1 MRNRFGPKVGNFEV
15 PVPPAIDVENVSKSY
30 GKLLAVDRLNLKVDE
45 KQVHGFLGPNGAGK
59 STTIKMLVG
68 LLKPDSGSLR
78 ILGQKTTG
86 DNPAVRRRIGYMPE
100 LPKFPKHLSGLELLD
115 IYGQMYGMS
124 KEERKSRASE
134 LIKMVGLEGR
144 GKDRIGGYSKGM
156 QQRIGIAQALISD
169 PELVILDEPSIGLD
183 PVGMVEVRDMVK
195 DITKTGKTVF
205 FSSHLLGEVQQ
216 ICDHVT
222 VLNKGVSLFSG
233 PLSEIGNKA
242 VSRRLVVEVE
252 KTTDAISNYFKTLS
266 YGTVES
272 TGNTFTLHLNT
283 TQDIRAEV
291 SRGLTAAGG
300 VIVGMRGEGGGL
312 EDAFLSLIGKE
323 SLAS

>member
-1 MRNRFGPKVGNFEV
+1 MDAYV
-15 PVPPAIDVENVSKSY
+15 IQTENLTKSY
-30 GKLLAVDRLNLKVDE
+30 GTRIAVNHLNLTVE
-45 KQVHGFLGPNGAGK
+45 AKQIHGFLGPNGAGK

-124 KEERKSRASE
+124 KEERTSRASE

-169 PELVILDEPSIGLD
+169 
-183 PVGMVEVRDMVK
+183 
-195 DITKTGKTVF
+195 
-205 FSSHLLGEVQQ
+205 
-216 ICDHVT
+216 
-222 VLNKGVSLFSG
+222 
-233 PLSEIGNKA
+233 
-242 VSRRLVVEVE
+242 
-252 KTTDAISNYFKTLS
+252 
-266 YGTVES
+266 
-272 TGNTFTLHLNT
+272 
-283 TQDIRAEV
+283 
-291 SRGLTAAGG
+291 
-300 VIVGMRGEGGGL
+300 
-312 EDAFLSLIGKE
+312 
-323 SLAS
+323 